1 MYPTHTTNVD
11 KRAHPA
17 INTIAVFIQ
26 LKTEHY
32 RKNRAIIDRPKRY
45 IERSFPKPYKLI
57 C

>member
-1 MYPTHTTNVD
+1 MYPTHTTNID

-32 RKNRAIIDRPKRY
+32 RKKTG
-45 IERSFPKPYKLI
+45 RSLI
-57 C
+57 APNGTSRGPFQSLTN